1 MPDGFQ
7 EPPVPPEGLQELAAL
22 RLSDPELTL
31 RQLGER
37 LGISRSGVNHRLQK
51 LIEIGEKII
60 EEKGIDGVM

>member
-1 MPDGFQ
+1 M
-7 EPPVPPEGLQELAAL
+7 

-37 LGISRSGVNHRLQK
+37 LCISRSGVNHRLQK